1 MISPSKLSTRLP
13 AAMIGLALLSATA
26 MGGFSWSSAKSGL
39 FEAARERLQL
49 AASLRKDSV
58 ELTAE
63 RLRTDFEVAAANPQI
78 ASNFADLI
86 ENLDPGKPDTDKL
99 LQAIRDLPNPDARLA
114 FDGAATGT
122 MYGRRHA
129 KVQEAARKIVAQP
142 GYADLLFVGEDGR
155 IVYTTRKDGDF
166 AKSLAEPPLRDTGL
180 ARLVGRL
187 KAGDANAV
195 LFEDFSTYPTGEGPS
210 AFIGRPVTR
219 RANVAMGTAQAA
231 ERIGFLLMRVTPALF
246 DQSLMKRDGLGLTGQ
261 VIAAGPDG
269 LLRSTPSFGG
279 RNGDAKAGAPLAAL
293 GIEPARIAQGGS
305 FDYPSREGRTMA
317 ALAPVSVLGAP
328 WTIIAEQSEAEA
340 VTAVKT
346 LSLTLAVIGLVVLL
360 GTALIGL
367 WLARS
372 IVRPLGALTRALDR
386 LAARQSVDEVPG
398 SRRAD
403 EIGDIARAVATIRD
417 VSLEDAAQQL
427 QTTEALRLREEQA
440 RRAMLRDLAG
450 RFEATV
456 GGIVERLA
464 GAVGAL
470 QASSGIMRGTVEDTS
485 RRSTSAAS
493 AAHQTAGNVNAVAS
507 AAEELGATVEEIG
520 RQVEQAAGLSARA
533 VQGAASTEQTMTA
546 LAAAA
551 ARIGDIVDLVS
562 TIASQTNL
570 LALNAT
576 IEAARAGEAG
586 RGFAVVAAEVKE
598 LAGQTARA
606 TDEIAQQVGAIQ
618 AATQGASQAIQAIT
632 GEIESIHRVTNSIA
646 AAVEEQGATTQEIVR
661 SMVQASTGT
670 GEMTADIG
678 AVARAAEEAG
688 QAASSVAGASDQLAL
703 QSQQLR
709 SEVDAFLANV
719 RAA

>member
-1 MISPSKLSTRLP
+1 MLSPSKLSTRLP

-26 MGGFSWSSAKSGL
+26 MGGFSWYSAKAGL
-39 FEAARERLQL
+39 FDAARERLQL

-58 ELTAE
+58 ELTAD

-78 ASNFADLI
+78 VSNFPDLI
-86 ENLDPGKPDTDKL
+86 ENLDPAKPETEKV
-99 LQAIRDLPNPDARLA
+99 LQAIRDLPNADARLA
-114 FDGAATGT
+114 FDGGATNT

-129 KVQEAARKIVAQP
+129 KVQEVARKIVAQA
-142 GYADLLFVGEDGR
+142 GYADLLFVDEGGR
-155 IVYTTRKDGDF
+155 IVYTTLKDQDF
-166 AKSLAEPPLRDTGL
+166 AQTLGEGPLRATGL
-180 ARLVGRL
+180 ARLVERL
-187 KAGDANAV
+187 KAGDPNSV
-195 LFEDFSTYPTGEGPS
+195 LFEDFAAYPAGEGPS

-231 ERIGFLLMRVTPALF
+231 ERIGFVVMRVTPALF
-246 DQSLMKRDGLGLTGQ
+246 DHSLMKRDGLGQTGQ
-261 VIAAGPDG
+261 VVAAGSDG
-269 LLRSTPSFGG
+269 LLRSTPLIGG
-279 RNGDAKAGAPLAAL
+279 AKAGDPLAAL
-293 GIEPARIAQGGS
+293 GIGPTQIAQGAS
-305 FDYPSREGRTMA
+305 FDYAAPGGRNMA
-317 ALAPVSVLGAP
+317 AVAPVSVLGAP
-328 WTIIAEQSEAEA
+328 WTIVAEQSETEA
-340 VTAVKT
+340 VAAVRT
-346 LSLTLAVIGLVVLL
+346 LSLTLAVIALVVLL
-360 GTALIGL
+360 GTAVIGL

-372 IVRPLGALTRALDR
+372 IVRPLGALTRALNG
-386 LAARQSVDEVPG
+386 LAARQTIDEVPG

-456 GGIVERLA
+456 GGIVDRLS
-464 GAVGAL
+464 GAVGEL

-493 AAHQTAGNVNAVAS
+493 AAHQTAGNVNTVAS

-533 VQGAASTEQTMTA
+533 VQGAASTEQTMSA
-546 LAAAA
+546 LATAA

-598 LAGQTARA
+598 LASQTARA
-606 TDEIAQQVGAIQ
+606 TGEIAQQVGAIQ
-618 AATQGASQAIQAIT
+618 AATQGTAQAIQAIT
-632 GEIESIHRVTNSIA
+632 GEIEAINRVTNSIA

-670 GEMTADIG
+670 SEMTDDIV
-678 AVARAAEEAG
+678 AVARAADEAG
-688 QAASSVAGASDQLAL
+688 HAAASVAGASDQLAL

>member
-1 MISPSKLSTRLP
+1 MLSLTKLSTRLP

-26 MGGFSWSSAKSGL
+26 MGGFSWSSAKDGL
-39 FEAARERLQL
+39 YDAARERLQL
-49 AASLRKDSV
+49 AASLRKDGV
-58 ELTAE
+58 ELTAD

-78 ASNFADLI
+78 ASNFTDLV

-99 LQAIRDLPNPDARLA
+99 LQAIRDLPSADARLA

-129 KVQEAARKIVAQP
+129 KVQEAARKVVAHD
-142 GYADLLFVGEDGR
+142 GYADLLFVDENGR
-155 IVYTTRKDGDF
+155 VVYTTRKEQDF
-166 AKSLAEPPLRDTGL
+166 AKFLSEPSLENTGL

-187 KAGDANAV
+187 KASEPDAV
-195 LFEDFSTYPTGEGPS
+195 LFEDFSAYPVGEGPS
-210 AFIGRPVTR
+210 AFIGRPVTK

-231 ERIGFLLMRVTPALF
+231 ERVGFIVMRVTPALF
-246 DQSLMKRDGLGLTGQ
+246 DRSLMKRDGLGQTGQ
-261 VIAAGPDG
+261 VVAAGPDG
-269 LLRSTPSFGG
+269 LLRSTPLSGG
-279 RNGDAKAGAPLAAL
+279 IKAGAPLSAI
-293 GIEPARIAQGGS
+293 GIEKAQIAQRNSQGHS
-305 FDYPSREGRTMA
+305 FDFDGPDGRTMA
-317 ALAPVSVLGAP
+317 AVASVSVLGAP
-328 WTIIAEQSEAEA
+328 WSVVAEQSEAEA
-340 VTAVKT
+340 VAAVRS
-346 LSLTLAVIGLVVLL
+346 LSVTLAVIGLIVLL
-360 GTALIGL
+360 GTAGIGL

-372 IVRPLGALTRALDR
+372 IVRPLGALTRALER

-403 EIGDIARAVATIRD
+403 EIGDIARAVVTIRD

-427 QTTEALRLREEQA
+427 QTTEAQRLREEQA

-450 RFEATV
+450 RFESTV
-456 GGIVERLA
+456 GGIVERLS

-533 VQGAASTEQTMTA
+533 VEGAVSTEQTMTA
-546 LAAAA
+546 LATAAS
-551 ARIGDIVDLVS
+551 RIGDIVDLVS

-598 LAGQTARA
+598 LAGQTTRA
-606 TDEIAQQVGAIQ
+606 TSEIAQQVGAIQ
-618 AATQGASQAIQAIT
+618 AATQGTSQAIRMIT
-632 GEIESIHRVTNSIA
+632 GEIEAINRVTNSIA

-670 GEMTADIG
+670 SEMTADIV
-678 AVARAAEEAG
+678 AVAQAADEAG
-688 QAASSVAGASDQLAL
+688 HAASSVAGASDQLAA
-703 QSQQLR
+703 QSRQLR
-709 SEVDAFLANV
+709 SEVETFLANV

>member
-1 MISPSKLSTRLP
+1 MLSPSKLSTRLP

-26 MGGFSWSSAKSGL
+26 MGGFSWSSAKDGL

-49 AASLRKDSV
+49 AAALRKDGV
-58 ELTAE
+58 ELTAD

-78 ASNFADLI
+78 ASNFIDLV
-86 ENLDPGKPDTDKL
+86 ENLDPGKPETEKL
-99 LQAIRDLPNPDARLA
+99 LQAIRDLPSADARLA

-129 KVQEAARKIVAQP
+129 KVQEAARKVVAQP
-142 GYADLLFVGEDGR
+142 GYADLLFVDESGR
-155 IVYTTRKDGDF
+155 VAYTTRKDGDF
-166 AKSLAEPPLRDTGL
+166 AKSIAEPPLKDTGL
-180 ARLVGRL
+180 ARLVARL
-187 KAGDANAV
+187 KAGEADAT
-195 LFEDFSTYPTGEGPS
+195 LFEDFSAYPAGEGPS

-231 ERIGFLLMRVTPALF
+231 ERVGFIVLRVTPALF
-246 DQSLMKRDGLGLTGQ
+246 DRSLTKRDGLGQTGQ
-261 VIAAGPDG
+261 VVAAGPDG
-269 LLRSTPSFGG
+269 LLRSTPLIGG
-279 RNGDAKAGAPLAAL
+279 IKAGAPLSAL
-293 GIEPARIAQGGS
+293 GIDKAQIAQGKN
-305 FDYPSREGRTMA
+305 FDFAGPDGRTMA
-317 ALAPVSVLGAP
+317 AVASVSVLGAP
-328 WTIIAEQSEAEA
+328 WSVIAEQTEAEA
-340 VTAVKT
+340 VAAVRS
-346 LSLTLAVIGLVVLL
+346 LSVTLAVIGLIVLL
-360 GTALIGL
+360 GTAGLGL

-372 IVRPLGALTRALDR
+372 IVRPLGALTRALER
-386 LAARQSVDEVPG
+386 LAARQNVDEVPG

-403 EIGDIARAVATIRD
+403 EIGDIARAVVTIRD

-427 QTTEALRLREEQA
+427 QTTEAGRLREEQA

-450 RFEATV
+450 RFESTV
-456 GGIVERLA
+456 GGIVERLS
-464 GAVGAL
+464 GAIGEL

-493 AAHQTAGNVNAVAS
+493 TAQQTAGNVNAVAS

-546 LAAAA
+546 LATAAS
-551 ARIGDIVDLVS
+551 RIGDIVDLVS

-606 TDEIAQQVGAIQ
+606 TNEIAQQVGAIQ
-618 AATQGASQAIQAIT
+618 AATHGTSQAIRMIT
-632 GEIESIHRVTNSIA
+632 GEIEAINRVTNSIA

-670 GEMTADIG
+670 SEMTGDIV
-678 AVARAAEEAG
+678 AVARAADEAG
-688 QAASSVAGASDQLAL
+688 TAASNVAGASDQLAL

-709 SEVDAFLANV
+709 SEVETFLANV

>member
-1 MISPSKLSTRLP
+1 MLSLSKLSARLP

-26 MGGFSWSSAKSGL
+26 MGGFSWSSAKDGL
-39 FEAARERLQL
+39 FDAARERLQL

-78 ASNFADLI
+78 ASNFVDLV
-86 ENLDPGKPDTDKL
+86 ENLDLAKPDTEKV
-99 LQAIRDLPNPDARLA
+99 LQAIRDLPSADARLA

-129 KVQEAARKIVAQP
+129 KVQEAARKIVAHD
-142 GYADLLFVGEDGR
+142 GYADLLFVDQAGR
-155 IVYTTRKDGDF
+155 VVYTTRKDADF
-166 AKSLAEPPLRDTGL
+166 AGSLAEPPLKDTGL
-180 ARLVGRL
+180 ARLFERL
-187 KAGDANAV
+187 KAGDADAV
-195 LFEDFSTYPTGEGPS
+195 LFEDFSAYPAGEGAS

-231 ERIGFLLMRVTPALF
+231 ERVGFIVMRVTPALF
-246 DQSLMKRDGLGLTGQ
+246 DRSLMKRDGLGQTGQ
-261 VIAAGPDG
+261 VVAAGPDG
-269 LLRSTPSFGG
+269 LLRSTPLSGG
-279 RNGDAKAGAPLAAL
+279 IKAGAPLSAL
-293 GIEPARIAQGGS
+293 GIEKAQIAGGNS
-305 FDYPSREGRTMA
+305 FDFTGPDGRTMA
-317 ALAPVSVLGAP
+317 AVASVSVLGAP
-328 WTIIAEQSEAEA
+328 WSVIAEQSEAEA
-340 VTAVKT
+340 VAAVRS
-346 LSLTLAVIGLVVLL
+346 LSVTLAVIGLIVLL
-360 GTALIGL
+360 GTAVIGL

-372 IVRPLGALTRALDR
+372 IVRPLGALTRALER
-386 LAARQSVDEVPG
+386 LAARQTVDEVPG

-427 QTTEALRLREEQA
+427 QTTEAQRLREEQA

-450 RFEATV
+450 RFESTV
-456 GGIVERLA
+456 GGIVERLS
-464 GAVGAL
+464 GAVGEL

-485 RRSTSAAS
+485 RRSSSAAS

-533 VQGAASTEQTMTA
+533 VQGAASTDQTMTA
-546 LAAAA
+546 LATAA

-606 TDEIAQQVGAIQ
+606 TSEIAQQVGAIQ
-618 AATQGASQAIQAIT
+618 AATQGASQAIQMIT
-632 GEIESIHRVTNSIA
+632 GEIEAINRVTNSIA

-670 GEMTADIG
+670 SEMTADIV
-678 AVARAAEEAG
+678 AVAQSADEAG
-688 QAASSVAGASDQLAL
+688 HAASSVAGASDQLAL

-709 SEVDAFLANV
+709 SEVEDFLANV